1 MKTIASIIANNGDL
15 DALRRGDE
23 LLVRKGNFHPDLLIA
38 YGGEGVFGGEIIKV
52 SQLVPGV
59 GEILVS
65 PEMHFEVRA
74 NGVWY
79 PYFRKDDVQP
89 AVSQAFVLSVVTN
102 NPDVMGFNLELQR
115 GLIKLA
121 REWDRKLEQREYHL
135 APVELRYAPPGNV
148 HEEANMVLDIA

>member
-1 MKTIASIIANNGDL
+1 MKTIAGIIANNGDL

-23 LLVRKGNFHPDLLIA
+23 LLVKKGNFHPDLLTA
-38 YGGEGVFGGEIIKV
+38 YGGEGIFGGEVIKV
-52 SQLVPGV
+52 SQLAPGV

-74 NGVWY
+74 NGVWF

-89 AVSQAFVLSVVTN
+89 AVSEAFVLTVVTN
-102 NPDVMGFNLELQR
+102 NPDLMGFNLELQR

-121 REWDRKLEQREYHL
+121 REWDGKLEKRKYHL

-148 HEEANMVLDIA
+148 SEEANALHDIA

>member
-1 MKTIASIIANNGDL
+1 MKTIAGIIANHGDL

-23 LLVRKGNFHPDLLIA
+23 LIVKKGNFHPDLRIA
-38 YGGEGVFGGEIIKV
+38 YGGQGVFGGEVIEV

-74 NGVWY
+74 DGVWY
-79 PYFRKDDVQP
+79 PYYRKDDVEP
-89 AVSQAFVLSVVTN
+89 VVSPAFVLSVVTN

-135 APVELRYAPPGNV
+135 APVELRYAPPGSV
-148 HEEANMVLDIA
+148 REEANTVHEIA

>member
-1 MKTIASIIANNGDL
+1 MKTIAGIIANNGDL

-23 LLVRKGNFHPDLLIA
+23 LLVKKGNFHPDLLIA
-38 YGGEGVFGGEIIKV
+38 YGGEGVFGGEIIKI

-74 NGVWY
+74 NGVCY
-79 PYFRKDDVQP
+79 LYFRKDDVQP

-115 GLIKLA
+115 GLIRLA

-135 APVELRYAPPGNV
+135 APVSLRYAPPRSV